1 MAQLKTSDFFLLLNV
16 RYRTFRH
23 CSQNLEAVKWKIVQ
37 KATFLPWQKKV
48 LKCADGKDRGTSQK
62 RGEKKVLNLAR
73 YKVSKNCV
81 AFKNLHSCKVI
92 EKETSRSF

>member
-1 MAQLKTSDFFLLLNV
+1 MEDSLESYLFIMA
-16 RYRTFRH
+16 
-23 CSQNLEAVKWKIVQ
+23 
-37 KATFLPWQKKV
+37 KKV

-81 AFKNLHSCKVI
+81 AFKNLHGCKVI

>member
-1 MAQLKTSDFFLLLNV
+1 MEDSLESYLFTMAK
-16 RYRTFRH
+16 
-23 CSQNLEAVKWKIVQ
+23 
-37 KATFLPWQKKV
+37 KKV
-48 LKCADGKDRGTSQK
+48 FKCADGKDRGTSQK

-92 EKETSRSF
+92 DRKLLAPFDPYAVFSLTSHI

>member
-1 MAQLKTSDFFLLLNV
+1 MEDSLESYLFTMA
-16 RYRTFRH
+16 
-23 CSQNLEAVKWKIVQ
+23 
-37 KATFLPWQKKV
+37 KKKGF
-48 LKCADGKDRGTSQK
+48 KCADGKDRGTSQK